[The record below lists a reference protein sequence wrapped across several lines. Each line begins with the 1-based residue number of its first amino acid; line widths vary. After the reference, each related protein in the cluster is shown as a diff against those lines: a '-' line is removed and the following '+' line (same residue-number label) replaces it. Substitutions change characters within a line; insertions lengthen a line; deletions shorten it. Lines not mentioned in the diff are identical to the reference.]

1 MRLRLLVTGLAM
13 VCLVSLASAQYRN
26 APPSSDVSQYLRS
39 NTSALG
45 LKAIRGLFD
54 PNRMHMTQSFSFGY
68 ASAGGHGVSQ
78 GMYMNTVDYRIS
90 NPLFLTTHLG
100 YVFQPSSSPQ
110 WNTGLSNGFQNGN
123 FVGGADLNWRPW
135 SNTTFRLSV
144 YRGMDSSPYY
154 PDYGWGSFGYGSY
167 FDRP

>member
-1 MRLRLLVTGLAM
+1 MRLRILVTGL
-13 VCLVSLASAQYRN
+13 VVLCLVSLSFAQYRD

-39 NTSALG
+39 GTSALG

-54 PNRMHMTQSFSFGY
+54 PARMHMSQSFSFGY

-78 GMYMNTVDYRIS
+78 GLYMNNIDYQIS
-90 NPLFLTTHLG
+90 RPLMLTTHLG

-110 WNTGLSNGFQNGN
+110 WNTGLSNGLNNGN

-135 SNTTFRLSV
+135 SNTNFRFSV
-144 YRGMDSSPYY
+144 YRGMTSDPYY
-154 PDYGWGSFGYGSY
+154 SDYGSGWYGYRPY